1 MPPLLVFLRCK
12 WITASSDLKRFL
24 VETRSD
30 ILTFLSETMTDP
42 IRATSDAMDDANS
55 VWDAA
60 VQQVAA
66 ALNMQDPLRILPYR
80 GYGTPEK
87 VYIKGRV
94 LEKDGI
100 EPLGNDAPLWKNAV
114 NMYRRFESDEIE
126 LAQLQARLKDCEK
139 KITAN
144 EEGFFEVELTL
155 ASPIEGDRLWQ
166 NVELT
171 LLDPP
176 PRKQSSVTALGNVL
190 IVRSSAQ
197 FGVISDI
204 DDTVVYTAADKP
216 SKMIEIAYLGNEHSR
231 RAFAGVTPFYQAL
244 RAGKKKEGNPIFYV
258 SSSPWNMYDLFV
270 KFMDLTE
277 IPLGPILLRDIEL
290 SPENLLSFNHSDHKR
305 EQIDPVLKRFSDLPF
320 ILIGDIG
327 QKDAEIYSRI
337 VEDYPDRIR
346 AVYIRDVLP
355 KDKKRHEEV
364 EAIAQSI
371 RTKGVEFK
379 LFTSTFDAAKHAV
392 NKGWIDEACL
402 DKIATDVGI
411 ESES

>member
-1 MPPLLVFLRCK
+1 MV
-12 WITASSDLKRFL
+12 
-24 VETRSD
+24 
-30 ILTFLSETMTDP
+30 DP
-42 IRATSDAMDDANS
+42 VKSASDAMEDVNS

-87 VYIKGRV
+87 IYIKGRV

-100 EPLGNDAPLWKNAV
+100 EPLGDDAPIWKNAV

-126 LAQLQARLKDCEK
+126 LARLRAALKDCEK
-139 KITAN
+139 EITAN
-144 EEGFFEVELTL
+144 NEGFFEVELVTS
-155 ASPIEGDRLWQ
+155 SPIDDDVLWQ
-166 NVELT
+166 NVKLT

-176 PRKQSSVTALGNVL
+176 PRKQSSVTALGDVL
-190 IVRSSAQ
+190 IVRDKAQ

-244 RAGKKKEGNPIFYV
+244 QHGRKNDDNPIFYV
-258 SSSPWNMYDLFV
+258 SSSPWNMYDLFA

-305 EQIDPVLKRFSDLPF
+305 EQIDPVLQRFFDLPF

-327 QKDAEIYSRI
+327 QKDAEIYSQI
-337 VEDYPDRIR
+337 VEDHPGRIR

-355 KDKKRHEEV
+355 KDKERHEEV

-371 RTKGVEFK
+371 RSNNVEFK
-379 LFTSTFDAAKHAV
+379 LFTSTFDVAKHAV
-392 NKGWIDEACL
+392 DKGWIKEDCL
-402 DKIATDVGI
+402 DKIAADVGL
-411 ESES
+411 EQA

>member
-1 MPPLLVFLRCK
+1 
-12 WITASSDLKRFL
+12 
-24 VETRSD
+24 
-30 ILTFLSETMTDP
+30 MTDTVK
-42 IRATSDAMDDANS
+42 ATSEAMGNLNS

-66 ALNMQDPLRILPYR
+66 ALNIQDPLRILPYR

-100 EPLGNDAPLWKNAV
+100 EPLDKDASLWKNAV

-126 LAQLQARLKDCEK
+126 MAKLRASLKDCERD
-139 KITAN
+139 ITAN
-144 EEGFFEVELTL
+144 EEGFFEVELTPS
-155 ASPIEGDRLWQ
+155 SPIKGNKLWQ
-166 NVELT
+166 NVALT

-176 PRKQSSVTALGNVL
+176 PRKQSSVTALGNVM
-190 IVRSSAQ
+190 IVRDSAQ

-216 SKMIEIAYLGNEHSR
+216 SKMIGIAYLGNEHSR

-244 RAGKKKEGNPIFYV
+244 QAGQKSEGNPIFYV
-258 SSSPWNMYDLFV
+258 SSSPWNMYDLFA
-270 KFMDLTE
+270 KFMDLTD

-305 EQIDPVLKRFSDLPF
+305 EQIDPLLKRFSNLSF

-327 QKDAEIYSRI
+327 QKDVEIYSQI
-337 VEDYPDRIR
+337 VEDNPGRIK
-346 AVYIRDVLP
+346 AIYIRDVLP
-355 KDKKRHEEV
+355 KDRKRHEEV
-364 EAIAQSI
+364 EAIAQTI
-371 RTKGVEFK
+371 RSNNVEFK

-392 NKGWIDEACL
+392 DRGWIKETCL
-402 DKIATDVGI
+402 DKIAADIGL
-411 ESES
+411 ESSK

>member
-1 MPPLLVFLRCK
+1 MADTVK
-12 WITASSDLKRFL
+12 
-24 VETRSD
+24 
-30 ILTFLSETMTDP
+30 
-42 IRATSDAMDDANS
+42 ATSEAMGRLNS
-55 VWDAA
+55 VWDTA

-66 ALNMQDPLRILPYR
+66 ALDIQDPLRILPYR

-100 EPLGNDAPLWKNAV
+100 EPLSKDAPLWKNAV

-126 LAQLQARLKDCEK
+126 MAKLRACLKDCEQEVMADK
-139 KITAN
+139 
-144 EEGFFEVELTL
+144 EGFFEVELTPS
-155 ASPIEGDRLWQ
+155 SPIKGDELWQ
-166 NVELT
+166 NIALT

-176 PRKQSSVTALGNVL
+176 PREQSSVTALGEAI
-190 IVRSSAQ
+190 IVKDSAQ
-197 FGVISDI
+197 FGVISDV

-216 SKMIEIAYLGNEHSR
+216 SKMIRVAYLGNEHSR

-244 RAGKKKEGNPIFYV
+244 QAGKKNEGNPIFYV
-258 SSSPWNMYDLFV
+258 SSSPWNMYDLFA
-270 KFMDLTE
+270 KFMDLTN

-305 EQIDPVLKRFSDLPF
+305 EQIGPLLKRFSDLPF

-327 QKDAEIYSRI
+327 QKDAEIYSQI
-337 VEDYPDRIR
+337 VEDNPGRIK

-355 KDKKRHEEV
+355 KDKKRHKEV
-364 EAIAQSI
+364 EAIAQTI
-371 RTKGVEFK
+371 RSNNVEFE

-392 NKGWIDEACL
+392 EQGWIKETCL
-402 DKIATDVGI
+402 DEIAADIGL
-411 ESES
+411 ESAN